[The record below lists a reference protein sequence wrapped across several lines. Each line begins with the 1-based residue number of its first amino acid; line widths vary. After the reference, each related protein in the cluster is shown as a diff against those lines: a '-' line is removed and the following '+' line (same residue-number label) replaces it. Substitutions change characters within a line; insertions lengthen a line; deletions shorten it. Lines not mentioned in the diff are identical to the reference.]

1 MPSIILLVFGITAI
15 AKMVWLYQT
24 SILNG
29 RPTTFQT
36 LQVTSRGRSKL
47 KYIPGKIS
55 TMKSIYSSDLYYLPS
70 TTLVFVY
77 QDGGI
82 VDDAENSGNQIFYEI
97 EGYTENRST
106 VWITSKYEKICIYKN
121 EIEWIQQIILPTSIL
136 GTSCLDL
143 VPKLSGNSSKF
154 E

>member
-1 MPSIILLVFGITAI
+1 
-15 AKMVWLYQT
+15 
-24 SILNG
+24 
-29 RPTTFQT
+29 
-36 LQVTSRGRSKL
+36 
-47 KYIPGKIS
+47 
-55 TMKSIYSSDLYYLPS
+55 MKSIYSSDLYYLPS

-121 EIEWIQQIILPTSIL
+121 EIE
-136 GTSCLDL
+136 
-143 VPKLSGNSSKF
+143 
-154 E
+154 